1 MRAIPVIALSLALA
15 GCVAPQPKRPPPPIA
30 PAPVCY
36 SDEQCDAMW
45 TEAMVQAQNLSGMRI
60 QTATDSFLQ
69 TYNPTSFDRMGAM
82 VRRMPNP
89 DGSTTIEATFTCR
102 YDCNNLNFEARNLF
116 SASVKA
122 AGARFGSVVAPVP
135 VKQAAPAP
143 QYAPPAQQAQTKEQ
157 QLEQLNRETG
167 LSYEEYQRRYKA
179 ITAQ

>member
-122 AGARFGSVVAPVP
+122 VGARFGSVAPMP
-135 VKQAAPAP
+135 VQQAAPVSQQAP
-143 QYAPPAQQAQTKEQ
+143 QVQQGLTKEQ
-157 QLEQLNRETG
+157 QLEQLNRQG

-179 ITAQ
+179 ITEQ